1 MRVVR
6 SGPLVGMFA
15 QFIALAAVGAAVGIG
30 AAGWF
35 TGVAFA
41 LVTMILLQHGLS
53 SSGLKRYGPAD
64 WVTAA
69 RTIMIGVVAALVV
82 DSLEHP
88 PAVGAIV
95 GLVVVALLLDGVDG
109 QVARRTGTTSAFGAR
124 FDMEADSFLV
134 LLLSVYVAPS
144 AGWWVLAI
152 GGMRYAFLLGIWST
166 RWMRGTLPPRYW
178 RKVVAATQGVA
189 LVTATAGVLPFRLT
203 VVLLLVAFALL
214 VESFGR
220 DVLWLWRAGH
230 PVTRTRVIG
239 RLVPRE

>member
-1 MRVVR
+1 MRMVR

-15 QFIALAAVGAAVGIG
+15 QFTVLAAVAAAVGLGPLGWVAG
-30 AAGWF
+30 AA
-35 TGVAFA
+35 FA
-41 LVTMILLQHGLS
+41 IITMILLQHGLS
-53 SSGLKRYGPAD
+53 SSGLSTYGPAD
-64 WVTAA
+64 WVTAG
-69 RTIMIGVVAALVV
+69 RTILIGAVAALVV
-82 DSLEHP
+82 DGIQRTP
-88 PAVGAIV
+88 PVVMVV

-134 LLLSVYVAPS
+134 LVLSAYVAQT

-152 GGMRYAFLLGIWST
+152 GAMRYAFLAGIWST

-189 LVTATAGVLPFRLT
+189 LVTATAGVLPFRPTL
-203 VVLLLVAFALL
+203 VLLLIAFALL
-214 VESFGR
+214 LESFGR
-220 DVLWLWRAGH
+220 DVVWLWLDGH

-239 RLVPRE
+239 RLLPRE

>member
-1 MRVVR
+1 MRLVR

-15 QFIALAAVGAAVGIG
+15 QFTVLAAVGAAVGIG
-30 AAGWF
+30 AVGWF
-35 TGVAFA
+35 AGAA
-41 LVTMILLQHGLS
+41 YAIVTAILLQHGLS
-53 SSGLKRYGPAD
+53 SSGLKTYGPAD

-69 RTIMIGVVAALVV
+69 RTTLIGVVAALVV
-82 DSLEHP
+82 DSLRQP
-88 PAVGAIV
+88 PAVTAIV

-134 LLLSVYVAPS
+134 LVLSLYVARD

-152 GGMRYAFLLGIWST
+152 GGMRYAFMLGIWST

-189 LVTATAGVLPFRLT
+189 LVTATAGILPFRVNL
-203 VVLLLVAFALL
+203 VLLLVAFALL

-220 DVLWLWRAGH
+220 DVLWLWRDGH

-239 RLVPRE
+239 RLLPRE

>member
-1 MRVVR
+1 
-6 SGPLVGMFA
+6 
-15 QFIALAAVGAAVGIG
+15 
-30 AAGWF
+30 
-35 TGVAFA
+35 
-41 LVTMILLQHGLS
+41 MILLQHGLS

-69 RTIMIGVVAALVV
+69 RTVLIGVVAALVV
-82 DSLEHP
+82 DSLEHA

-134 LLLSVYVAPS
+134 LVLSVYVAPA

-152 GGMRYAFLLGIWST
+152 GGMRYAFVLGIWST

-189 LVTATAGVLPFRLT
+189 LVTATAGVLPFRAT

-220 DVLWLWRAGH
+220 DVLWLWWDGH

>member
-1 MRVVR
+1 MRLVR

-15 QFIALAAVGAAVGIG
+15 QFSVLAAVGAAVGLG
-30 AAGWF
+30 TAGWF
-35 TGVAFA
+35 AGIAYA

-53 SSGLKRYGPAD
+53 STGLKRYGPAD

-69 RTIMIGVVAALVV
+69 RTILIGVVAALVV
-82 DSLEHP
+82 DSLDHA

-109 QVARRTGTTSAFGAR
+109 QVARRTRSCSAFGAR
-124 FDMEADSFLV
+124 FDMEADSFLLLV
-134 LLLSVYVAPS
+134 LSLYVARS

-166 RWMRGTLPPRYW
+166 RWMSGTLPPRYW
-178 RKVVAATQGVA
+178 RKVVAATQGIA
-189 LVTATAGVLPFRLT
+189 LVTATAGILPFRVNL
-203 VVLLLVAFALL
+203 VLLLVAFALL

-220 DVLWLWRAGH
+220 DVIWLWKDGH